1 MTAILNKIDYDK
13 HFKEFKRRYPNAART
28 AVDYYVE
35 SYDTIVIYLASGDKI
50 KYNCN
55 SNIVVEVDY
64 IKSNEIHISK
74 PRKRGR
80 PSKAKTRDYKFTIRL
95 NEEENQKLKD
105 ICDRFNLCPSE
116 FVRYSIN
123 RLYETMCGLNNE

>member
-1 MTAILNKIDYDK
+1 MLMTAILNKIDYDK

-28 AVDYYVE
+28 AIGYRVESFDTIAVYLESGDEIIYDCSSNTVVDYVK
-35 SYDTIVIYLASGDKI
+35 SDVIRI
-50 KYNCN
+50 N
-55 SNIVVEVDY
+55 
-64 IKSNEIHISK
+64 K

-123 RLYETMCGLNNE
+123 RLYETMYGLNDE

>member
-13 HFKEFKRRYPNAART
+13 HFKEFKRSYPNVSRT
-28 AVDYYVE
+28 AIGYHVE
-35 SYDTIVIYLASGDKI
+35 SLDTIAVYLESGDKVI
-50 KYNCN
+50 YDCN
-55 SNIVVEVDY
+55 SNTVVDY
-64 IKSNEIHISK
+64 IKNDEIHISK

-123 RLYETMCGLNNE
+123 HLYETMYGLNDE

>member
-28 AVDYYVE
+28 AIGYHVE
-35 SYDTIVIYLASGDKI
+35 SFDRIFVCLESGDKI
-50 KYNCN
+50 LYDCN
-55 SNIVVEVDY
+55 SNTVIDY
-64 IKSNEIHISK
+64 IKNNEIHISK

-123 RLYETMCGLNNE
+123 RLYETMYELNDE

>member
-13 HFKEFKRRYPNAART
+13 HFKEFKRRYLNAART

-35 SYDTIVIYLASGDKI
+35 SYDIIVIYLASGDKI

-55 SNIVVEVDY
+55 SNTVVDY
-64 IKSNEIHISK
+64 IKNDEIHISK

-123 RLYETMCGLNNE
+123 HLYEKMCELNDE